1 MANPIQTKHT
11 ANLHHRQ
18 NILMIVYHYVQNIHN
33 FTIPS
38 YKVAVSYLNKKGL
51 KTIRGNDWTS
61 QRLFRFL
68 QNAGVS
74 GLWGIKNLKAKPN
87 LLTVSNED

>member
-1 MANPIQTKHT
+1 
-11 ANLHHRQ
+11 
-18 NILMIVYHYVQNIHN
+18 MIVYSYVQNTHSYK
-33 FTIPS
+33 IPS
-38 YKVAVSYLNKKGL
+38 YKNAVTYLNNKGL

-74 GLWGIKNLKAKPN
+74 GLWGIKNLEAKPN
-87 LLTVSNED
+87 LLNGIK

>member
-1 MANPIQTKHT
+1 MANPIQTKHI

-18 NILMIVYHYVQNIHN
+18 NILMIVYSYVQGTHS
-33 FTIPS
+33 FKIPS
-38 YKVAVSYLNKKGL
+38 YKSAVSYLNRKEL
-51 KTIRGNDWTS
+51 KTVRGNDWTT

-87 LLTVSNED
+87 LLKDIK